1 MPITKSPLRYP
12 GGKTQ
17 LSRYVRHLLDIN
29 NVHNTYIEPFAGG
42 FGVALELLFNNDV
55 DQIVMNDFDPSIY
68 SIWNIILNNRNEFI
82 NLIKNTPITIE
93 EWFYQKDIRN
103 KLKNDSNSIENAFA
117 TFFLNRTNVSGII
130 SAGPIGG
137 LKQQG
142 KYKIDCRFNKEKLID
157 KINRIYDFRD
167 RIILFNLDANDFIK
181 YELPNFS
188 NSDTFI
194 FYDPP
199 YFKQGQN
206 LYLSFINEK
215 EHDILSQNII
225 SYSKD
230 YKWIVTY
237 DTQSEIYDLYAPYV
251 QSYGYNLHYY
261 ANKKRLAKEFLFAN
275 NNTIVESFG
284 NVNLVSLN

>member
-55 DQIVMNDFDPSIY
+55 EQIVMNDFDPSIY
-68 SIWNIILNNRNEFI
+68 SIWNMILHNRDEFI
-82 NLIKNTPITIE
+82 SLIKNTPITIE

-142 KYKIDCRFNKEKLID
+142 KYKIDCRFNKEKL
-157 KINRIYDFRD
+157 
-167 RIILFNLDANDFIK
+167 
-181 YELPNFS
+181 PS
-188 NSDTFI
+188 
-194 FYDPP
+194 
-199 YFKQGQN
+199 
-206 LYLSFINEK
+206 
-215 EHDILSQNII
+215 
-225 SYSKD
+225 
-230 YKWIVTY
+230 
-237 DTQSEIYDLYAPYV
+237 
-251 QSYGYNLHYY
+251 
-261 ANKKRLAKEFLFAN
+261 
-275 NNTIVESFG
+275 
-284 NVNLVSLN
+284 

>member
-1 MPITKSPLRYP
+1 MPVTKSPFRYP

-55 DQIVMNDFDPSIY
+55 EQIVMNDFDPSIY
-68 SIWNIILNNRNEFI
+68 SIWNMILNNRDEFVS
-82 NLIKNTPITIE
+82 LIKNTSITIE

-103 KLKNDSNSIENAFA
+103 KMKNDSNSIENAFA

-237 DTQSEIYDLYAPYV
+237 DTESEIYDLYAPYV
-251 QSYGYNLHYY
+251 QSYGYNLYYY